1 MGFMKNDQQQESFE
15 KKETTIKLNE
25 PFRIS
30 VKSFAKGHKVEFTI
44 NMNPDNSIHMDR
56 LTKELASSEIKQAI
70 KATHEIITT
79 PIEKGGLGSIVLE
92 ND

>member
-1 MGFMKNDQQQESFE
+1 MQQDIRQEPFE
-15 KKETTIKLNE
+15 KKETTLKLNE
-25 PFRIS
+25 PFKIS

-56 LTKELASSEIKQAI
+56 LTKDLANSEIKQAI
-70 KATHEIITT
+70 KATHEMITT
-79 PIEKGGLGSIVLE
+79 SVEKGGLGSIVLE

>member
-56 LTKELASSEIKQAI
+56 LEKELADSEIKRTI
-70 KATHEIITT
+70 LATHKIITD
-79 PIEKGGLGSIVLE
+79 PIDKGGLASTVLT
-92 ND
+92 DD

>member
-1 MGFMKNDQQQESFE
+1 MQNDQRQEAIE

-56 LTKELASSEIKQAI
+56 LTKELATSEIKQAI
-70 KATHEIITT
+70 KATHDMIVLSRDE
-79 PIEKGGLGSIVLE
+79 GGLGSNVLA
-92 ND
+92 DD